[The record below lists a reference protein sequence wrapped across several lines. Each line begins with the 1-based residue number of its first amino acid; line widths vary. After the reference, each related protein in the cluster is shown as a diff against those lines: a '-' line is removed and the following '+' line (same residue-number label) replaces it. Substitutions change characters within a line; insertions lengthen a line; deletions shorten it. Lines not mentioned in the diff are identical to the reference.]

1 MLHWAAGKNHVELC
15 KYLLRLQADVNA
27 QDRRKRTALDI
38 AKEKGNLEVIAV
50 LENSEAYKDLDETSS
65 ESAEDVSELSED
77 DDDDPPENTA
87 SKSSRRATIHAS
99 TMEQEVTLWL
109 EEVTGCEKK
118 GKRSFAEWLRDGQV
132 LCQAVNAV
140 QPGTI
145 SKINTQAT
153 AFKQMENITLFT
165 RACSKFGVLDKD
177 LFNATDLNEEK
188 NLQVVLNCIYNFAS
202 VIRTSVPTFQG
213 SFLGVEHNAKV
224 QDSKLKP
231 GHWGQ
236 LKAGA
241 ALMGLFKGTVAKAT
255 MDAGSDAEK
264 AVTVPTNTPAGGS
277 DGADSSTV
285 KKRAVT
291 FQSAAGSIMSRQRQ
305 IDANNANVKPSVK
318 RTVTFQSDT

>member
-1 MLHWAAGKNHVELC
+1 MGVEVATCFIKPRHRTTALWSSGCDRMQSSLHPCTIHRDGLTLEAFRSSTFSCCSRSKHQAGPVSWKDGYTMLHWAAGKNHVELC

-165 RACSKFGVLDKD
+165 
-177 LFNATDLNEEK
+177 
-188 NLQVVLNCIYNFAS
+188 
-202 VIRTSVPTFQG
+202 
-213 SFLGVEHNAKV
+213 
-224 QDSKLKP
+224 
-231 GHWGQ
+231 
-236 LKAGA
+236 
-241 ALMGLFKGTVAKAT
+241 
-255 MDAGSDAEK
+255 
-264 AVTVPTNTPAGGS
+264 
-277 DGADSSTV
+277 
-285 KKRAVT
+285 
-291 FQSAAGSIMSRQRQ
+291 
-305 IDANNANVKPSVK
+305 
-318 RTVTFQSDT
+318 